1 MGFHIQ
7 NERGFLSGTMKTN
20 KFLHYLNNSFLVIA
34 ALIFAALAISWHAV
48 SAQAQDE
55 ENQGNENSSSN
66 VLFSFEET
74 AEMLILNVDASAEGA
89 NASLMLN
96 EDGQV
101 VWQYVGP
108 SSTGELS
115 GCNELGWQSLM
126 DKANDAQ
133 ATPLSGEGDAPKK
146 ASLSLKLRTDATSE
160 TGYCFTVPIVIGD
173 VPTDFY
179 KAYTLENAPA
189 PADDTLIF
197 RPAAPASASEVPA
210 SVSVS
215 VSEGTSIKPDSWK
228 YARVENDA
236 DCDEGNE
243 TLSFESLDSSTGDVV
258 LELSAEDAGSVF
270 CFQVTL
276 AGTDS
281 QEGETLYQV
290 YPVPGVADPI
300 DEDEA
305 GGVSWIF
312 IAAIVIVIG
321 IVIYIVIRSS
331 RSKE

>member
-1 MGFHIQ
+1 
-7 NERGFLSGTMKTN
+7 MKTN
-20 KFLHYLNNSFLVIA
+20 KFLHYFNNSFLVIA
-34 ALIFAALAISWHAV
+34 ALIFAALAISWHTV

-55 ENQGNENSSSN
+55 ENQGNENTSSGE
-66 VLFSFEET
+66 LFSFEET
-74 AEMLILNVDASAEGA
+74 AEMLVLNVDAGAVGA

-96 EDGQV
+96 EDGEV
-101 VWQYVGP
+101 AWQYVGP

-126 DKANDAQ
+126 DKANDIQ
-133 ATPLSGEGDAPKK
+133 ATLASGEGDAPKK
-146 ASLSLKLRTDATSE
+146 ASLSLKLRADATSE
-160 TGYCFTVPIVIGD
+160 TGYCFTVPIVD
-173 VPTDFY
+173 SEVQTYYHKP
-179 KAYTLENAPA
+179 YTLKDAPT

-197 RPAAPASASEVPA
+197 RPAAPVSGSEVPA

-228 YARVENDA
+228 YVRVDSVDDCDA
-236 DCDEGNE
+236 DDA
-243 TLSFESLDSSTGDVV
+243 TLSFESLDSSIGDVV
-258 LELSAEDAGSVF
+258 LELSAEDANALF

-276 AGTDS
+276 ADTDS
-281 QEGETLYQV
+281 QDGDTLYKV
-290 YPVPGVADPI
+290 YQVPGVADPV
-300 DEDEA
+300 DENEG

-312 IAAIVIVIG
+312 IVAIIVVIG